1 MKKLSKSKLI
11 QIIKEEIE
19 NVKLGSNSISRST
32 QAADQK
38 KRAKDISSGAAL
50 GGITNKERAILQDI
64 EKFLTK
70 IAEKDDLIKYKAPL
84 QALLKKMMGSSPE
97 PESPEPE

>member
-1 MKKLSKSKLI
+1 MKKLTKSKLI

-32 QAADQK
+32 QAAAQK
-38 KRAKDISSGAAL
+38 KRAKDISSGASL
-50 GGITNKERAILQDI
+50 GGITNKERAILQDV

-70 IAEKDDLIKYKAPL
+70 IAEKDDLAKYKGAL
-84 QALLKKMMGSSPE
+84 QAILKKMMGSTPDPE
-97 PESPEPE
+97 

>member
-1 MKKLSKSKLI
+1 MKKLKKSKLI

-19 NVKLGSNSISRST
+19 KIKLGSNSISRST
-32 QAADQK
+32 QAAAQK
-38 KRAKDISSGAAL
+38 KRAKDISSGASL

-70 IAEKDDLIKYKAPL
+70 IAEKDDLAKYKGAL
-84 QALLKKMMGSSPE
+84 QAILKKMMGSTPDPE
-97 PESPEPE
+97 